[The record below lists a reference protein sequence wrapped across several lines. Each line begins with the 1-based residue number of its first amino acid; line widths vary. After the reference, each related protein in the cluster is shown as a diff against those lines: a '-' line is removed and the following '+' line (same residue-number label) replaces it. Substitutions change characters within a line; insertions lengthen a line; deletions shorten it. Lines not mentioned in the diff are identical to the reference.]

1 MAENIKDAIIERREH
16 YGITQVALEGVPP
29 QENPPASE
37 IAEYLKY
44 KELDLLEKQ
53 NEHLGVIRNVLIWS
67 AFAVLVLAAI
77 GSLILL
83 ISCIEDIPLVGFV
96 SFVMMFIFSILA
108 WGVLGYRQK

>member
-1 MAENIKDAIIERREH
+1 MAENIKGTIIERREH
-16 YGITQVALEGVPP
+16 YGITQVTLEGASP

-67 AFAVLVLAAI
+67 VFVVLVLAAI
-77 GSLILL
+77 GSLVLL
-83 ISCIEDIPLVGFV
+83 ISCIEDIPVVGFI
-96 SFVMMFIFSILA
+96 SFVMMFVFSILA
-108 WGVLGYRQK
+108 LGVLGYRQK